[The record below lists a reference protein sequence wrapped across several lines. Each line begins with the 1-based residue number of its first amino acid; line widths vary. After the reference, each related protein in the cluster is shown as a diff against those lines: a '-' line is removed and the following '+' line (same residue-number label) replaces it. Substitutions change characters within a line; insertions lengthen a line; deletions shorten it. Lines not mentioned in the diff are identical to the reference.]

1 MKTLVLAAGRS
12 RRIKPIEDKNFL
24 KFAGKTLLEHQ
35 LDTLQRVGLTDI
47 ILAGGAHN
55 LAQLQEIAE
64 IYKAQ
69 VVEQKNLDEGMA
81 GAVLAAQDLVGDE
94 ALLIFSSNDVL
105 AQSAFESI
113 QLASQSEAD
122 AYLLA
127 YRVQDYF
134 PGGYL
139 KVDGKRITGIV
150 EKPIPGEEPSDLIN
164 LVLHLHKK
172 PQALFQALQKV
183 STDRDDRYEVAL
195 DTLMKNQV
203 FEAVPYEGYWQALKF
218 PWHILALMQ
227 FSLKMSGA
235 RIHPSAQI
243 AETALIKGDVVI
255 EEGAK
260 IMDHA
265 VVQGPAYI
273 GKNTIVANNALVRE
287 SMIGANSVVGFG
299 TEVARSYI
307 GEKCWF
313 HSNYVGDT
321 VMGDNC
327 SFGAGAVCANLRL
340 DEKEITSGGQP
351 SGRTKLGPILGENI
365 RIGVNTSLMPGIRI
379 GSNSMIAS
387 GLTLA
392 QDLDPGS
399 FVTGKTELV
408 IKENRAILDPSARE
422 KMQIKLTE

>member
-64 IYKAQ
+64 MYKAQ

-81 GAVLAAQDLVGDE
+81 GAVLAAQDLVGEE

-150 EKPIPGEEPSDLIN
+150 EKPTPGEEPSDLIN

-172 PQALFQALQKV
+172 PQALFKA
-183 STDRDDRYEVAL
+183 
-195 DTLMKNQV
+195 
-203 FEAVPYEGYWQALKF
+203 
-218 PWHILALMQ
+218 
-227 FSLKMSGA
+227 
-235 RIHPSAQI
+235 
-243 AETALIKGDVVI
+243 
-255 EEGAK
+255 
-260 IMDHA
+260 
-265 VVQGPAYI
+265 
-273 GKNTIVANNALVRE
+273 
-287 SMIGANSVVGFG
+287 
-299 TEVARSYI
+299 
-307 GEKCWF
+307 
-313 HSNYVGDT
+313 
-321 VMGDNC
+321 
-327 SFGAGAVCANLRL
+327 
-340 DEKEITSGGQP
+340 
-351 SGRTKLGPILGENI
+351 
-365 RIGVNTSLMPGIRI
+365 
-379 GSNSMIAS
+379 
-387 GLTLA
+387 
-392 QDLDPGS
+392 
-399 FVTGKTELV
+399 
-408 IKENRAILDPSARE
+408 
-422 KMQIKLTE
+422 

>member
-422 KMQIKLTE
+422 KMQSKLTE